1 MKKEPKKNSS
11 LRESLVLLGLLFLV
25 GLIWIFGELFPY
37 MVGFDYAFGLL
48 VPFAIFGVVWRV
60 VRLFH
65 IPDGKAQKELTH
77 LKGIDRFLGE
87 LSKLTDEEKDGEKEL
102 PWAERVRLGLE
113 PLEGSDQPKPEEMPW
128 AERVRAGLESLS
140 LEEDPPPAESHDH
153 IPSTALEKD
162 EKLEQL
168 KVLLEAGL
176 IDREEYEQK
185 KREIKKER

>member
-1 MKKEPKKNSS
+1 MKKENNSLGS
-11 LRESLVLLGLLFLV
+11 FFHEVAKVILGLLV
-25 GLIWIFGELFPY
+25 FGGII
-37 MVGFDYAFGLL
+37 GFFILDHGMFSFGLAGVL
-48 VPFAIFGVVWRV
+48 LIFFGGAAK
-60 VRLFH
+60 LMQY
-65 IPDGKAQKELTH
+65 I
-77 LKGIDRFLGE
+77 LKTGQEPTEQEI
-87 LSKLTDEEKDGEKEL
+87 
-102 PWAERVRLGLE
+102 PWAERVRQGLE

-168 KVLLEAGL
+168 KVLLAAGL

-185 KREIKKER
+185 KREIRKER